1 MRYTVT
7 WTPSAR
13 DIELTEIW
21 LQALDRQA
29 VTKASHEIDRRLR
42 IDPESQGQDF
52 YGDRILEVWPLIVVF
67 AVYPDDRL
75 VEVLQVRHV

>member
-13 DIELTEIW
+13 DIDLTTIW
-21 LQALDRQA
+21 LQAQDRQA
-29 VTKASHEIDRRLR
+29 VTKASHEIDRKLR

-67 AVYPDDRL
+67 AIYPDDLR
-75 VEVLQVRHV
+75 VEVLQVQHV

>member
-13 DIELTEIW
+13 DIDLTTIW
-21 LQALDRQA
+21 LQSPDRQA
-29 VTKASHEIDRRLR
+29 VTKASHEIDRKLR
-42 IDPESQGQDF
+42 NDPESQGQDF

-67 AVYPDDRL
+67 AVYPDDLR
-75 VEVLQVRHV
+75 VEVLQVQHV

>member
-1 MRYTVT
+1 MRHTVT

-13 DIELTEIW
+13 DVELTEIW
-21 LQALDRQA
+21 LQAPDRQA
-29 VTKASHEIDRRLR
+29 VTKAAHEIDRRLR
-42 IDPESQGQDF
+42 VNPESQGQDF

>member
-7 WTPSAR
+7 WAPSAR
-13 DIELTEIW
+13 DIELTTIW
-21 LQALDRQA
+21 LQAPDRGA
-29 VTKASHEIDRRLR
+29 VTKASHEIERKLR
-42 IDPESQGQDF
+42 TDPETQGQDF

-75 VEVLQVRHV
+75 VEILQVRHV

>member
-7 WTPSAR
+7 WMPSAR
-13 DIELTEIW
+13 DIDLTTIW
-21 LQALDRQA
+21 LNAQDRQA
-29 VTKASHEIDRRLR
+29 VTKASHEIDRKLR
-42 IDPESQGQDF
+42 FDPESQGQDF

-75 VEVLQVRHV
+75 VEILQVRHV